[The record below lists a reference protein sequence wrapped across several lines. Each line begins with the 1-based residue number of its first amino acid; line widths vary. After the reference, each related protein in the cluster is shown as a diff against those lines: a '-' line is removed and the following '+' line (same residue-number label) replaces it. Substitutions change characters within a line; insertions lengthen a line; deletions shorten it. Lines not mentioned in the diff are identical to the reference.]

1 MRQRQRPRDR
11 RGFTL
16 IELLTVTVIIGTL
29 AAIAIPQYFRVK
41 GKAYVTTMQS
51 DLRNLATA
59 EEMYFAEHGR
69 YAANVTDL
77 ANFRISSGVRIDI
90 SNAGL
95 QGWYAV
101 ASHSASSS
109 TCAIYVGSAAPTGA
123 TSGGVNAGEGI
134 PVCDA
139 TAAGGTQPGER
150 QP

>member
-1 MRQRQRPRDR
+1 MANRQ

-59 EEMYFAEHGR
+59 QEMYFAEHGR
-69 YAANVTDL
+69 YAANVGDL
-77 ANFRISSGVRIDI
+77 SNFRPTSGVTIGI

-95 QGWYAV
+95 QGWYA
-101 ASHSASSS
+101 AATHSASTSS
-109 TCAIYVGSAAPTGA
+109 CAIYVGSSAPSSA
-123 TSGGVNAGEGI
+123 VGGGGEGV
-134 PVCDA
+134 PSCQGTA
-139 TAAGGTQPGER
+139 TTSTAPAER